1 MKIFLCLHHFLPDFI
16 GGTEMYTLRLAQ
28 HLNIIGFASV
38 VLIPGNVN
46 ANSEEYI
53 FEGIRVIP
61 YTEYN
66 QEQQKPNSKNLL
78 AGVQSFAEIISR
90 ERPNIIHFHE
100 LAPAEGIP
108 IVVAEMA
115 VELNIPLML
124 TFHLSGYT
132 CFTGTLIY
140 KDIDKCD
147 GMISV
152 NRCTQCFYHSKK
164 LGSLPT
170 KILSAGA
177 LGLYSSGINLSNL
190 NSKMGTA
197 LGFPF
202 IVDKLKND
210 IVKIASSVG
219 RIVVLTHWY
228 KEILEKNGV
237 PSAKLIYI
245 KQGLTNETQISANTL
260 KITYPLQIVF
270 LGRISELKGVHLL
283 IEAMDKLPDD
293 KITLY
298 IYGQVTEDDYAIA
311 CQQNTLNKK
320 NIHWMGTIAAE
331 SVTTMLAKYH
341 VLCLP
346 STFSEMSPLV
356 IQEAFAAG
364 LPVLAS
370 DVYGNAE
377 QITEGLNGWL
387 FRFKDSSHLAE
398 KLSYLIENLSRVDEA
413 RKHLPVPIL
422 FGDIARQHAALYAEV
437 IESRQ
442 VKSERL

>member
-28 HLNIIGFASV
+28 HLNIIGLTPV

-46 ANSEEYI
+46 ANAEEYI
-53 FEGIRVIP
+53 FEEIRVIP
-61 YTEYN
+61 YIDYN
-66 QEQQKPNSKNLL
+66 QEHEKLNSQNQLT
-78 AGVQSFAEIISR
+78 GFHSFAEIISR
-90 ERPNIIHFHE
+90 ERPDIIHFHE
-100 LAPAEGIP
+100 LAPVEGIP
-108 IVVAEMA
+108 VAVAEMA
-115 VELNIPLML
+115 VELNIPLMV

-132 CFTGTLIY
+132 CFMGTLIY

-147 GMISV
+147 GIISV
-152 NRCTQCFYHSKK
+152 KRCTQCFYHSKK

-170 KILSAGA
+170 KILSTGA
-177 LGLYSSGINLSNL
+177 LALYSSGLNLSSL
-190 NSKMGTA
+190 NIKMGTA

-237 PSAKLIYI
+237 PSSKLIYI
-245 KQGLTNETQISANTL
+245 NQGLTSDTQISANAL
-260 KITYPLQIVF
+260 KIIHPLQIVF

-283 IEAMDKLPDD
+283 IEALAKLPDD
-293 KITLY
+293 KITLD

-311 CQQNTLNKK
+311 CQQNTLHKK
-320 NIHWMGTIAAE
+320 NIRWMGTIAAE
-331 SVTTMLAKYH
+331 SVTTMLANYH

-364 LPVLAS
+364 LPILAS

-377 QITEGLNGWL
+377 QIKEGLNGWL
-387 FRFKDSSHLAE
+387 FRFKDSGNLAE
-398 KLSYLIENLSRVDEA
+398 KLSYLIENLSLVEEA
-413 RKHLPVPIL
+413 RKYLPVPVL
-422 FGDIARQHAALYAEV
+422 FGDIARQHAILYAEV
-437 IESRQ
+437 IESQQ
-442 VKSERL
+442 VKSDRH